1 MARGESPTRA
11 DTAHTLLIVDDER
24 SLRFSLSE
32 WARDSGYQPLEAAG
46 GREAVELAH
55 EQPLGAIL
63 LDLKL
68 GAEDGLEVL
77 RRLRQ
82 DDPTVPVIM
91 LTGHG
96 SIKHAVEAT
105 RLGAFDFMVKPPDL
119 DHLGVVLARAI
130 EHGRLRREV
139 DDHRREKLQP
149 LIGDSAGLKRALQ
162 RLEKAGRSSTA
173 TVLIRGETGSGK
185 GLLARYLHAHSARAE
200 GPFVELNCSA
210 IPEQLLESE
219 LYGHEK
225 GAFTDAKR
233 FKKGLFELS
242 DGGTLFLDEIGE
254 MTGGLQ
260 AKLLHVLET
269 RTFRRVGGSSDITVD
284 VRVIAATHRDLA
296 RAVAEGRFRE
306 DLYFRLNVVPIEV
319 PPLRERAGDIELLG
333 QHFIDHFC
341 RDLGRPPVRLHPEA
355 LRTMVAY
362 AWPGNV
368 RELKNVIERVLLLE
382 ADDEIRPEHLPAE
395 MSGGGVRGPGSHA
408 GFATGAAVD
417 PFPAGAVR
425 PLAELEKMAIEHAL
439 GVCEG
444 NKTRAAQL
452 LGISRQTLRTKL
464 KEFALG
470 DDTDDGGDGA

>member
-1 MARGESPTRA
+1 MARGEAPTRTDVA
-11 DTAHTLLIVDDER
+11 RTLLIVDDER
-24 SLRFSLSE
+24 SLRFTIGE
-32 WARDSGYQPLEAAG
+32 WARDAGYRALEATG
-46 GREAVELAH
+46 GREALDTLRERAVDAV
-55 EQPLGAIL
+55 L

-82 DDPTVPVIM
+82 EEPGLPVIL

-96 SIKHAVEAT
+96 SVQHAVEAT

-119 DHLGVVLARAI
+119 DHLGVVLARAL
-130 EHGRLRREV
+130 EHATLQREV
-139 DDHRREKLQP
+139 EDHRREKLPP
-149 LIGDSAGLKRALQ
+149 LIGDSPSLKRALQ
-162 RLEKAGRSSTA
+162 RLERAGRSATA
-173 TVLIRGETGSGK
+173 TVLIQGETGSGK
-185 GLLARYLHAHSARAE
+185 GLLARYLHAHSARAA

-233 FKKGLFELS
+233 YKKGLFELS

-254 MTGGLQ
+254 MTPSLQ
-260 AKLLHVLET
+260 AKLLHVLEN

-284 VRVIAATHRDLA
+284 VRVIAATHRDLTA
-296 RAVAEGRFRE
+296 AVEGGRFRE
-306 DLYFRLNVVPIEV
+306 DLFFRLSVVPIDV
-319 PPLRERAGDIELLG
+319 PPLRERADDIRMLVE
-333 QHFIDHFC
+333 HFLFQFC
-341 RDLGRPPVRLHPEA
+341 RELGRAPVRLHPGA
-355 LRTMVAY
+355 LAVLLEY

-368 RELKNVIERVLLLE
+368 RELRNVVERVVLLE
-382 ADDEIRPEHLPAE
+382 AEDEIRPEHLPAE
-395 MSGGGVRGPGSHA
+395 LTRARGRSGP
-408 GFATGAAVD
+408 AA
-417 PFPAGAVR
+417 AGAFPPGIVR
-425 PLAELEKMAIEHAL
+425 PLAEIERMAIEHAL
-439 GVCEG
+439 GVCDG

-470 DDTDDGGDGA
+470 DDNEDGTESA

>member
-46 GREAVELAH
+46 GREALELAH

-119 DHLGVVLARAI
+119 DHLGVVLSRAI

-242 DGGTLFLDEIGE
+242 DGGTLFLNEIGE

-269 RTFRRVGGSSDITVD
+269 RTFRRVGGSADITVD

-368 RELKNVIERVLLLE
+368 RELKNVIERVVLLE
-382 ADDEIRPEHLPAE
+382 AEDEIRPEHLPAE
-395 MSGGGVRGPGSHA
+395 LTRGPA
-408 GFATGAAVD
+408 GPAAVAPASR
-417 PFPAGAVR
+417 PFPPGVVR
-425 PLAELEKMAIEHAL
+425 PLVEIERLAIEHAL

-470 DDTDDGGDGA
+470 DDTEDGADGA